1 MKKPRMTRQHFELI
15 AQALSEALNYLQ
27 NDASW
32 LEGSERTIARE
43 AVYITAL
50 ILAKH
55 LSETNEAFSFRR
67 FMDACGFN

>member
-1 MKKPRMTRQHFELI
+1 MRRPKLTKQHFELI

-32 LEGSERTIARE
+32 LKGNERIIARE

-50 ILAKH
+50 VLAKH
-55 LSETNEAFSFRR
+55 LAETNPQFSFSR
-67 FMDACGFN
+67 FMNACGFN